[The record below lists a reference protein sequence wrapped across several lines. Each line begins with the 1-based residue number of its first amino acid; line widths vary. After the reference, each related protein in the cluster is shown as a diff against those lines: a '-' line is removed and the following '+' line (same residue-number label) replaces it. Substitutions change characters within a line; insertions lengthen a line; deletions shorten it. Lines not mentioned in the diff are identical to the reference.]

1 MISCFGGA
9 SEAVRARI
17 RSAWKTFREL
27 SGPLLKKQGLS
38 VKKWGKIYQCCVRP
52 VLLHCCDML
61 ELTVADGTRLR
72 GLENRMIRIMCEVR
86 LVVRLSTDVLRGK
99 VDVAVKIEDM
109 IIQNRLWWYSHVM
122 RGTLPLKQV
131 RLWKVN

>member
-1 MISCFGGA
+1 
-9 SEAVRARI
+9 
-17 RSAWKTFREL
+17 
-27 SGPLLKKQGLS
+27 
-38 VKKWGKIYQCCVRP
+38 
-52 VLLHCCDML
+52 ML